1 MEASTFIKDAI
12 TNNKVVLFMKGTAQ
26 FPQCGFS
33 GQVIQ
38 ILRKIGLKD
47 IATVNVL
54 EDDQVR
60 QGIKDFSQWPT
71 IPQLYVNEKFIG
83 GADIITEMY
92 ESGELS
98 ELLKKESLLSAD

>member
-71 IPQLYVNEKFIG
+71 IPQHYVNEKFIG

>member
-1 MEASTFIKDAI
+1 
-12 TNNKVVLFMKGTAQ
+12 MKGTAL

-38 ILRKIGLKD
+38 ILKKIGLKD
-47 IATVNVL
+47 IATINVL

-60 QGIKDFSQWPT
+60 QEIKEFSQWPT
-71 IPQLYVNEKFIG
+71 IPQLYINKKFIG

-92 ESGELS
+92 ETGELL
-98 ELLKKESLLSAD
+98 ELLQKEAILSAQ